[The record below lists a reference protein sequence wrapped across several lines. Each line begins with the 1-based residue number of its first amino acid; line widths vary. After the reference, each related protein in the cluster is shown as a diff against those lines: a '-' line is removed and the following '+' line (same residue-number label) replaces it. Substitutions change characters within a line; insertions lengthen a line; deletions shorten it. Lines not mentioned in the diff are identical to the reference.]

1 MPCIGWSISTM
12 KRSMAFLRMKKNSR
26 LVVQR
31 LSNRMYNLVA
41 HFISKDRDF
50 YRDSRYPRVIIFRHH
65 ELVAIERFHEPACT
79 YLRFIYYYYYCY
91 RWYCVITY
99 KCSRSSRRSSHR
111 NSRSVNSNERTRA
124 TNESVGQGC
133 PLFFFTLALVEEI

>member
-1 MPCIGWSISTM
+1 MI
-12 KRSMAFLRMKKNSR
+12 
-26 LVVQR
+26 
-31 LSNRMYNLVA
+31 
-41 HFISKDRDF
+41 FIAIPGVLEL
-50 YRDSRYPRVIIFRHH
+50 YIFRHH

-99 KCSRSSRRSSHR
+99 KCSRRSSHR

-124 TNESVGQGC
+124 TNESVGQAHC
-133 PLFFFTLALVEEI
+133 FFLPSPSSRRYKIIDKIGSRMGSILESLCRRKKISIIIDCLEMEECSSG